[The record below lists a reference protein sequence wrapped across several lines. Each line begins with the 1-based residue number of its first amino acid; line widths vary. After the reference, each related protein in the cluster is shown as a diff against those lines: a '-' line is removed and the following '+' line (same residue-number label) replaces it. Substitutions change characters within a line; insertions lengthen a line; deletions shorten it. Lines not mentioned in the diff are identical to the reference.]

1 MFNEWIVT
9 IVHALLCV
17 TMVIGVVFSKT
28 RIAQGAVLAT
38 LMLLFVGIR
47 FFDGCAMDSL
57 EVCENKP
64 TLAEIGM
71 ATSIKGYKEASIHD
85 FEQAV
90 VGNLL
95 IIHLLKIYA
104 LSIYPFDTLF

>member
-1 MFNEWIVT
+1 MLTEWIVT

-17 TMVIGVVFSKT
+17 TMVIGVLFSRT
-28 RIAQGAVLAT
+28 RIAKGAVLGT
-38 LMLLFVGIR
+38 LMLLFIGIR
-47 FFDGCAMDSL
+47 FFRGCAMDDA

-64 TLAEIGM
+64 TLAEMGM
-71 ATSIKGYKEASIHD
+71 ATTIKDYKTASIYD

-95 IIHLLKIYA
+95 IIHLIKIYA
-104 LSIYPFDTLF
+104 LSIYPVDTLF